1 MKRKILKWILRF
13 TVLIVILIGVLIL
26 TVLNPTLLYAKKTV
40 LENYTVYHNKP
51 LDKDLIPRLDNA
63 RNIIKENQ
71 LFDSSLKFDICL
83 NDGSLYPSLLEIF
96 MGQAFALGFTSNK
109 VAICG
114 EANFK
119 ENYVEVN
126 GYKWNLTQLL
136 AHEETHCI
144 VYNKIGF
151 WKSNPIANNPKWKWE
166 GYPEYVSR
174 RNQDQL
180 NLVKNIKQLDEAL
193 ELDKTQ
199 WGISFADSTVTS
211 IEYFSYRLLTQYCLE
226 IKKMT
231 FEEFLSDTTSEQTI
245 KTQMRKWYSMR
256 K

>member
-1 MKRKILKWILRF
+1 MKRKILKWTLRF
-13 TVLIVILIGVLIL
+13 TVLIILLFGVLIL
-26 TVLNPTLLYAKKTV
+26 TVLNPALLYANKTV
-40 LENYTVYHNKP
+40 FENFTVYHNKP
-51 LDKDLIPRLDNA
+51 LDKDLKTQLDNA

-71 LFDSSLKFDICL
+71 LFDSGLKFDICL

-136 AHEETHCI
+136 AHEETHCL

-174 RNQDQL
+174 RYQDQL
-180 NLVKNIKQLDEAL
+180 NLVKNIKQFDETIK
-193 ELDKTQ
+193 LDKTQ

-211 IEYFSYRLLTQYCLE
+211 REYFNYRLLTQYCLD

-231 FEEFLSDTTSEQTI
+231 FEEFLCDTTSEQTI
-245 KTQMRKWYSMR
+245 KTQMRKWYSTR